1 MTKCETMTGREQ
13 FAGRS
18 AVVTGGANGIGA
30 AIVTALVAQGATVT
44 VADRAADAG
53 AALAEALGERCRFV
67 HCDVTDE
74 QQVRA
79 AIGDGRLD
87 ILVNNAGLGSGTDLV
102 ELDAAQWR
110 RVLAV
115 NLDGTFFG
123 MKHAAPV
130 MARGGGGAI
139 INLSSLVAGRGLR
152 GMGAYAAA
160 KSGVEALTRT
170 GATELRA
177 LGIRVN
183 AIVPG
188 MVRTEAVAVG
198 DSVLTRALGMDT
210 AEFVATRQG
219 RWGTPRDVADV
230 AVHLASDSA
239 RFTSGLLYRLDNG
252 A

>member
-13 FAGRS
+13 F
-18 AVVTGGANGIGA
+18 
-30 AIVTALVAQGATVT
+30 
-44 VADRAADAG
+44 
-53 AALAEALGERCRFV
+53 
-67 HCDVTDE
+67 
-74 QQVRA
+74 
-79 AIGDGRLD
+79 
-87 ILVNNAGLGSGTDLV
+87 AGLGSGTDLV

-139 INLSSLVAGRGLR
+139 INLSSLVAGRGLH

-188 MVRTEAVAVG
+188 VVRTEAVAVG
-198 DSVLTRALGMDT
+198 DSVLARALGMDT